1 LTISA
6 QFARERFALDSSATL
21 AVMLRPRK
29 VVLELAARGQYER
42 FKAIDALRRR
52 ARLNSSDALTLPA
65 VYFFPLSR

>member
-1 LTISA
+1 
-6 QFARERFALDSSATL
+6 
-21 AVMLRPRK
+21 MLRPRK
-29 VVLELAARGQYER
+29 DVLELAARGQYER